1 MAEQDEKD
9 KPATGDGD
17 GMTTDAG
24 KAALKKERD
33 RVRALEAEL
42 KDLKPLADAAK
53 KAEDEKLG
61 EVEKLTKQLAEA
73 NAKAD
78 ANAAKA
84 DRYEVALEK
93 GLNLT
98 RAKRL
103 VGTTRDELVAD
114 ADELL
119 ADLGPAD
126 GKDRKDT
133 KDSKPPSGKPAEHL
147 RGGGDPDTTPP
158 TDVRKVVDSIP
169 RGF

>member
-103 VGTTRDELVAD
+103 VGATRDELVAD

-126 GKDRKDT
+126 GKDRKD
-133 KDSKPPSGKPAEHL
+133 SKPPSGKPAEHL
-147 RGGGDPDTTPP
+147 RGGGDPDVPP
-158 TDVRKVVDSIP
+158 TVDTRKVVDSIP